1 MEFLSHDSE
10 AKDNKP
16 VVLVGVY
23 TDKITVS
30 SVKYENGEP
39 IVITAVKEQQE
50 GAYANNGVLDVDRIT
65 LNCRKALAALPRA
78 EKSVPQDIVFALGGD
93 IGTFSFTQ
101 EKGIREAKEKKISTE
116 EIATL
121 INARV
126 KEGSEEMMRSFT
138 ESFLI
143 DGFAV
148 ESPVGLHGG
157 ELVVGIARVSCG
169 NVLAEGLSSVASDAG
184 FSVKGFLDMRYAAA
198 QYKKLFEEGRESAIV
213 LCVFEYTTHAVLVR
227 NRAVA
232 GVGIAS
238 VGYGIMD
245 ITVEK
250 AFSIGRQEAQGIMQA
265 CVNKELD
272 ITISERVQEAYSD
285 AGKVL
290 VAEIAQ
296 TVAQLDLTRLLP
308 GNIWVVSSGGMPQ
321 INEALRAPEW
331 LVSLP
336 IERSAALRT
345 ISAENGFL
353 TPLDYII
360 ARSL

>member
-23 TDKITVS
+23 TDRITVS

-39 IVITAVKEQQE
+39 IVIAAVEEQQE
-50 GAYANNGVLDVDRIT
+50 GAYTNNGVLDVDRIM

-78 EKSVPQDIVFALGGD
+78 EKSVPQDIIFALGG
-93 IGTFSFTQ
+93 GVGAFSFAQ
-101 EKGIREAKEKKISTE
+101 EKSIRETKEKKISTE
-116 EIATL
+116 EVTAL
-121 INARV
+121 ISARA
-126 KEGSEEMMRSFT
+126 KGDGEEMMRSFT

-157 ELVVGIARVSCG
+157 ELVSGIVRVSCG

-184 FSVKGFLDMRYAAA
+184 FSVKGFLDMRYTAAHD
-198 QYKKLFEEGRESAIV
+198 KKLFEEGRESAIV
-213 LCVFEYTTHAVLVR
+213 LCVFEHETYAVLVR
-227 NRAVA
+227 NYVVA
-232 GVGIAS
+232 GVGVS
-238 VGYGIMD
+238 PVGYGIMNA
-245 ITVEK
+245 TVEK
-250 AFSIGRQEAQGIMQA
+250 TFSIGRQEAKGIIQA
-265 CVNKELD
+265 CANKELD
-272 ITISERVQEAYSD
+272 AVISERVQKAYDD
-285 AGKVL
+285 AGKAL

-308 GNIWVVSSGGMPQ
+308 GNIWVASSGGMPQ
-321 INEALRAPEW
+321 ISEALCDPKW

-336 IERSAALRT
+336 IERNATLRM

-353 TPLDYII
+353 TPLDYSI

>member
-1 MEFLSHDSE
+1 MEFLSHDSKT
-10 AKDNKP
+10 KDNKP

-39 IVITAVKEQQE
+39 IVITAAEEQQE
-50 GAYANNGVLDVDRIT
+50 GAYANNGVLDVDRIM

-78 EKSVPQDIVFALGGD
+78 EKGVLRDIVFALGGD

-101 EKGIREAKEKKISTE
+101 EKGIRETKEKKISAE
-116 EIATL
+116 EIDAL

-126 KEGSEEMMRSFT
+126 KEGNGEMMRSFT

-157 ELVVGIARVSCG
+157 ELVAGIVRVSCG

-184 FSVKGFLDMRYAAA
+184 FFVKGFLDMRYAAA

-213 LCVFEYTTHAVLVR
+213 LCVFEYTTYAVLVR

-232 GVGIAS
+232 GVGVAS
-238 VGYGIMD
+238 VGYGIMNA
-245 ITVEK
+245 IVEK
-250 AFSIGRQEAQGIMQA
+250 TFSIGRQEAKGIIQA
-265 CVNKELD
+265 CANKELD
-272 ITISERVQEAYSD
+272 IAIGERVQEAYSD
-285 AGKVL
+285 AGKAM

-321 INEALRAPEW
+321 ISEALCDQKW
-331 LVSLP
+331 LASLP
-336 IERSAALRT
+336 IERNATLRM